1 MNPIAIFFLL
11 SLSHFTFAQ
20 NVAMTSLTGPIAV
33 ATSSS
38 GGLAARISSTP
49 DLIVDPPQD
58 IAAFTDV
65 SIDGSLVFALSVAPP
80 QVCSYIIA
88 TDTPSLLSLINCVE
102 SAFAVSPFCGISSLG
117 GTLIISGG
125 TGGVTVFDYDATGKL
140 EQSPRILNF
149 DLQVIGNP
157 DVVMVNP
164 TQAALS
170 SDIGGSPRFGTIVVN
185 TNGTTL
191 TPVGEFRNP
200 SFSGFDNAL
209 GPSNFPFVNDVYT
222 NTNGD
227 VFLYTANGGMTVQNI
242 NVADSIV
249 EIAAPVQGFQ
259 AVTVSVNQESELVVF
274 GGLLP
279 SGESIIYAFDIEND
293 MALIGQVQVEGRVT
307 SVATSED
314 IVSFVTQDDSTIQ
327 DFAFETMTTVMPT
340 DSSASPPPE
349 PTTPTLSPVLPSP
362 TMPTAAADSTSS
374 GSYIVL
380 AQSTALIMVVP
391 MLLLVTEYFGGI

>member
-1 MNPIAIFFLL
+1 
-11 SLSHFTFAQ
+11 
-20 NVAMTSLTGPIAV
+20 MTSLTGPIAV

-38 GGLAARISSTP
+38 GGLAARISSSSRYSL
-49 DLIVDPPQD
+49 LIHLKISLPLRMYLLME
-58 IAAFTDV
+58 V
-65 SIDGSLVFALSVAPP
+65 SSLLSLSRRHKCA
-80 QVCSYIIA
+80 SYSIA
-88 TDTPSLLSLINCVE
+88 TDTPSLSLINCVE

-185 TNGTTL
+185 INGTTL

-200 SFSGFDNAL
+200 SSSGFDNAL

-259 AVTVSVNQESELVVF
+259 AVTVSVNQESDLVVF

-279 SGESIIYAFDIEND
+279 SGESIIYAFDIEDD
-293 MALIGQVQVEGRVT
+293 MALIGQVQVEGRIT